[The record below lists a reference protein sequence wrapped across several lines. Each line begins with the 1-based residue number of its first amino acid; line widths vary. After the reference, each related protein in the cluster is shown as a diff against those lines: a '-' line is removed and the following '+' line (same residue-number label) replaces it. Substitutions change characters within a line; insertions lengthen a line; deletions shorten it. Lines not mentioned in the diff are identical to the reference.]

1 MNKSKMHT
9 PDFTQEN
16 IAKLAALFPNCVTE
30 TRGED
35 GTVRRGIDF
44 DQLRQE
50 LSDHVVEG
58 PRERYHLDWPGKR
71 EALLAANAPI
81 AKTLRPCREE
91 SVDFDTTKNLFIE
104 GDNLDAL
111 KLLQETYLNK
121 VKMIYID
128 PPYNTG
134 NDFIYEDDFTQTVAE
149 HFLRSGQED
158 ESGNRLVSN
167 PESNGRFH
175 SDWMCM
181 MYPRLRLARN
191 LLRDDGVIFI
201 SIDDGEGPNLRKMCD
216 EIFGER
222 NFIASIAW
230 QRKQSPQ
237 RDATSI
243 STTHDLILVYAK
255 YARTSSADNNGWVC
269 GLFPKSDEQLARY
282 TNPDNDPRGVWT
294 SMDCTINKTAAE
306 RPNLY
311 YPIRNPTTGEDVFPS
326 KQRTWT
332 FDKKSM
338 EQLVKEKRIWWGQ
351 DGQNF
356 PRIKSFLAENKAGVT
371 PFTFWKREQFGDNQ
385 EATRELRDLFSD
397 MTTVFDTPKPVRL
410 IKQLIFLANCSDG
423 DIILDFFTG
432 SATTAHALMQ
442 INSEDAIKRH
452 FILVQLPE
460 AIEEGTDAHGAGLKT
475 ISDFGKERIRRAAN
489 RIRDNAGLLAEQLDL
504 GFRVLKIDTS
514 NMKDVYYQ
522 PVAVRQK
529 ELFQD
534 IDNIKEDRTEEDLL
548 FQVLLDWGVDLS
560 VPITRE
566 QIGDQTVFFVDHNA
580 LAACFATG
588 VTEDLVKLIAH
599 RQPLRVVFRDAGFQ
613 SDAVKINVEQIFRL
627 LSPGTEVRTL

>member
-1 MNKSKMHT
+1 MNKPKMHT

-121 VKMIYID
+121 VKLIYID

-134 NDFIYEDDFTQTVAE
+134 KEFIYDDDFIEDIDSYLSKTNQVN
-149 HFLRSGQED
+149 
-158 ESGNRLVSN
+158 ESGTRMIANT
-167 PESNGRFH
+167 EANGRFH
-175 SDWMCM
+175 SDWLTMIHS
-181 MYPRLRLARN
+181 RLKLSRN
-191 LLRDDGVIFI
+191 LLRDDGVIFV
-201 SIDDGEGPNLRKMCD
+201 SIDDHEIPNLRHVMDEVFGADNFVATIIWHKMD
-216 EIFGER
+216 
-222 NFIASIAW
+222 
-230 QRKQSPQ
+230 SPKNSAKHFSE
-237 RDATSI
+237 D
-243 STTHDLILVYAK
+243 HDYIVI
-255 YARTSSADNNGWVC
+255 YARNAEVWRPN
-269 GLFPKSDEQLARY
+269 LLPRSDEMISRY
-282 TNPDNDPRGVWT
+282 KNPDNDPRGPWLLG
-294 SMDCTINKTAAE
+294 DLAA
-306 RPNLY
+306 RNAYSAGLY
-311 YPIRNPTTGEDVFPS
+311 SITTPS
-326 KQRTWT
+326 GKIIEGPPPGSYWRISREKFEE
-332 FDKKSM
+332 FDRDG
-338 EQLVKEKRIWWGQ
+338 RIWWGESGSNRPGIKRFLSEVR
-351 DGQNF
+351 DGVIPQTYW
-356 PRIKSFLAENKAGVT
+356 S
-371 PFTFWKREQFGDNQ
+371 WKDVGS
-385 EATRELRDLFSD
+385 TRNAKRDLSQLMD
-397 MTTVFDTPKPVRL
+397 AQTGDILFDTPKPPRL
-410 IKQLIFLANCSDG
+410 IQQILRIGTAPNKNEIV
-423 DIILDFFTG
+423 LDFFAG
-432 SATTAHALMQ
+432 SASTAEAVLRL
-442 INSEDAIKRH
+442 NAECGGNRRY
-452 FILVQLPE
+452 ILVQLAEPIE
-460 AIEEGTDAHGAGLKT
+460 TEEFFSIADLSKERVRRVGRAIKQDAGLY
-475 ISDFGKERIRRAAN
+475 EA
-489 RIRDNAGLLAEQLDL
+489 QLDL

-529 ELFQD
+529 ELFKD
-534 IDNIKEDRTEEDLL
+534 VDNIKEDRTEEDLL

-560 VPITRE
+560 LPITRE

-588 VTEDLVKLIAH
+588 VTEELVKQIAH